1 MRLGE
6 WTSGKREAPEPLEG
20 NVVGTVLV
28 GTVIW
33 AVLFVVQLPF
43 YGWHEDHDHEWWV
56 WTCLAGVG
64 GGLLGLWYVRRRE
77 AAIQAH
83 QRDAGPAGTAE
94 QPPDDR
100 PEP

>member
-1 MRLGE
+1 MRLSE

-20 NVVGTVLV
+20 NVVATVLT
-28 GTVIW
+28 GTLVW
-33 AVLFVVQLPF
+33 AALFLVQLPF
-43 YGWHEDHDHEWWV
+43 YGWLSDHDHEWWL

-83 QRDAGPAGTAE
+83 RARQAQQP
-94 QPPDDR
+94 QPP
-100 PEP
+100 EPPPGDGP